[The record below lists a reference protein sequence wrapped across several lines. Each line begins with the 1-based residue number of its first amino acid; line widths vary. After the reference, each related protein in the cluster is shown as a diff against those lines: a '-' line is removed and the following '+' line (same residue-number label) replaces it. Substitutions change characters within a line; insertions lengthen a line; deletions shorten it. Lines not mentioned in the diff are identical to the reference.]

1 MSNASADPHTSP
13 RLSPWDGI
21 SIIIGIVIGVSIFE
35 TPPMIYSNV
44 ASPLWVAVVW
54 VAGGLLS
61 LIGALCYAELT
72 TTYPQSGGDYVYLKR
87 AYGNWVGFLFGWAQL
102 VAILTGSIGA
112 MAYVFSDY
120 AVRLWSLNPAWQ
132 AWLAAGVVTV
142 LAIINLGGVIVEKT
156 VQNLLTIA
164 KLLGVAC
171 IAVAGLVWGGHAS
184 LIPKSAVGGGGIG
197 MAMIFVLYSYGGWN
211 DAAFVASEVRD
222 RRRNL
227 PRVLL
232 IGTGS
237 IMIIY
242 LLVNA
247 GYLWGLG
254 FEGVR
259 QSHAPAA
266 DVLHNALGHW
276 ASTGMSVL
284 VMISACGAVNGMI
297 YTGSRVYASLGTDH
311 RVFAALGRWHPRWNV
326 PVWSIVLPAAVSLC
340 MIFAV
345 GTDQGRALVDRSL
358 TGVGLPALPW
368 KEYFGGFS
376 TLVAGTA
383 PVFWLFF
390 LLTGYS
396 VFILRIKD
404 PHVPRSFSVPFFP
417 WTPIVF
423 CLTCS
428 FMLFSSLSYAKYL
441 SLLGFIPLLTGLP
454 LYFLSRKA
462 NVDSEPSTICPT
474 PEET

>member
-1 MSNASADPHTSP
+1 MSNASADTHTSP

-44 ASPLWVAVVW
+44 AGPLWVAVVW

-112 MAYVFSDY
+112 MAYVFANY
-120 AVRLWSLNPAWQ
+120 AARLWSLPASSH

-142 LAIINLGGVIVEKT
+142 IAIVNLGGVVVEKT

-184 LIPKSAVGGGGIG
+184 LDPASAAGDGGIG

-211 DAAFVASEVRD
+211 DAAFVASEVRN
-222 RRRNL
+222 RQRNL

-254 FEGVR
+254 FEKVR
-259 QSHAPAA
+259 HSSAPAA
-266 DVLHNALGHW
+266 DVLHNALGDW

-284 VMISACGAVNGMI
+284 VMISALGAVNGMI

-311 RVFAALGRWHPRWNV
+311 RVFAVLGRWHPRWNV
-326 PVWSIVLPAAVSLC
+326 PVWSILLPAAVSVC

-345 GTDQGRALVDRSL
+345 GTDQGKTLLDHVM
-358 TGVGLPALPW
+358 TGIGLPALPW

-376 TLVAGTA
+376 TLVSGTA

-390 LLTGYS
+390 LLTGIS
-396 VFILRIKD
+396 VFVLRIRD
-404 PHVPRSFSVPFFP
+404 RNTPRIFSVPLFP
-417 WTPIVF
+417 LTPIVF
-423 CLTCS
+423 CLTCI
-428 FMLFSSLSYAKYL
+428 FMLYSSLNYAKYL
-441 SLLGFIPLLTGLP
+441 SLLGIVPLLAGLP
-454 LYFLSRKA
+454 LYFLSRRTS
-462 NVDSEPSTICPT
+462 VDSEPSPISPAA
-474 PEET
+474 EET